1 MSEDKARYA
10 TSATVKKKGD
20 IGSFPTI
27 FGVEVQFYSGAEIE
41 SGEINPKLE
50 DICLAIRLLAQAVS
64 ELQIVDTLQISL
76 RSYKRIDANP
86 EKYSEP
92 LRRRRKKKSAQAL

>member
-10 TSATVKKKGD
+10 TSTTERDSRLYPIV
-20 IGSFPTI
+20 
-27 FGVEVQFYSGAEIE
+27 FGVEVQFYHGVEIE
-41 SGEINPKLE
+41 SSEIDPKRK
-50 DICLAIRLLAQAVS
+50 DISFAVGLLAQAVS

-76 RSYKRIDANP
+76 RSYKRINANP

-92 LRRRRKKKSAQAL
+92 LRRRRKKKSEQAL